1 MAAINMDIRIL
12 TKNSKYKSS
21 LFDYL
26 ILISMSLVIGLCT
39 WISRNEVGSGD
50 ALYFG
55 ETMIRNAIP
64 FPPYWNLGMNG
75 ASVAWMA
82 PLMSI
87 AALITTLLHSS
98 LPIQIMVF
106 GFSPIATGALVTY
119 PLARYIVNNRFGAL
133 VASLLFGWNTYSL
146 VGLQGGQY
154 LQVGANTFMPI
165 IVFASI
171 RAFDERHS
179 GRWLWIAAAAF
190 GAQAAYDPRFSYI
203 TLLGVG
209 VSVIAVSQKL
219 AVPVWKTLAFAV
231 VLIGCMGVAALIVQ
245 APWLAGMLSNPGV
258 SPLPAS
264 YSDGSWLKS
273 LSHAHLVNIMSIH
286 HPYFPSQFVWDSSR
300 LPFGEEA
307 LVPLGVLVILGGWV
321 GRRDPMVTGMSLAF
335 VGSAILAKGVQ
346 PPWEGLF
353 WWVFAHVPG
362 MSMFRDPVKW
372 LSLAS
377 LFASLLIGV
386 AAREFGLSLLSSRTL
401 ARASRRMAPLVV
413 LVLGVIAPIVPYLV
427 PGMDLRAGLLAS
439 VPFTA
444 EDVAFNSEI
453 TSRGGPLRV
462 LVVPWGASRIEMSS
476 ESEVWALYDLVQGRW
491 APFVPH
497 SERMIDHYRNLLG
510 SPLFSSLLRIG
521 NFHYVLVPADPDGWV
536 FGRDRKGSGPEV
548 PGFDAMVQIVEETT
562 GLVRRS
568 TFSDR
573 AVFDVPNPMGP
584 MFIVRQLRTG
594 DREDVIR
601 QGVQATMPWGGS
613 ATPGNGVLLGIPE
626 DSFGQES
633 NWIQRIGG
641 SRLVGLVNL
650 DSDGWL
656 VLSEEYADG
665 WKAYL
670 VPETEPR
677 PAIVASADAW
687 PAMRSSWWW
696 LWPGSAANLDRWA
709 LGGHVKVNGY
719 MQGWRIPQAGSYR
732 LVVEY
737 LPQRGY
743 EAGWLVTIGG
753 LVCATLVVGAAM
765 VRALIRYSV
774 R

>member
-1 MAAINMDIRIL
+1 MINVVLKGIKVNIF
-12 TKNSKYKSS
+12 
-21 LFDYL
+21 FDSIIVDYF
-26 ILISMSLVIGLCT
+26 IIIVVSFVVGMVT
-39 WISRNEVGSGD
+39 WISEKQISSGD
-50 ALYFG
+50 AAYIG
-55 ETMIRNAIP
+55 EFFLRDAFP
-64 FPPYWNLGMNG
+64 FLPYWYLGIDGTQFGWQVLIYSLTSLLSKIFNT
-75 ASVAWMA
+75 
-82 PLMSI
+82 SI
-87 AALITTLLHSS
+87 GTKIVMFA
-98 LPIQIMVF
+98 
-106 GFSPIATGALVTY
+106 FSPITTGALFTY
-119 PLARYIVNNRFGAL
+119 SLSRYIIDNRFGAL
-133 VASLLFGWNTYSL
+133 VSSLLFGWNTYSL

-154 LQVGANTFMPI
+154 LQVGTNTFMPI
-165 IVFASI
+165 IIYASI
-171 RAFDERHS
+171 RTLGEHHPR
-179 GRWLWIAAAAF
+179 RWLWIAAAAF

-219 AVPVWKTLAFAV
+219 PVPAWKTLASAV
-231 VLIGCMGVAALIVQ
+231 VLIGCMAIAALIVQ
-245 APWLAGMLSNPGV
+245 APWLAGMLSSPGV

-264 YSDGSWLKS
+264 YGDGSWLKS
-273 LSHAHLVNIMSIH
+273 LSHAHLVNVMSIH

-307 LVPLGVLVILGGWV
+307 LIPLGVLVMLGGWV

-372 LSLAS
+372 LALAS
-377 LFASLLIGV
+377 LFGSLLIGV
-386 AAREFGLSLLSSRTL
+386 AARELGLSMLRSRSL
-401 ARASRRMAPLVV
+401 IGAISRFAPLA
-413 LVLGVIAPIVPYLV
+413 VLGISVTAPIVPYLV
-427 PGMDLRAGLLAS
+427 PGIDLRNGLLSRAA
-439 VPFTA
+439 FTA
-444 EDVAFNSEI
+444 EDVAFNAEI
-453 TSRGGPLRV
+453 ASRGGPLRV

-584 MFIVRQLRTG
+584 MFVVRQLRTG

-626 DSFGQES
+626 DSIGQES
-633 NWIQRIGG
+633 NWLQRIGG

-677 PAIVASADAW
+677 PAIVASADAR

-696 LWPGSAANLDRWA
+696 LWPGSAANLERWA

-753 LVCATLVVGAAM
+753 LMSATLVVGAGM